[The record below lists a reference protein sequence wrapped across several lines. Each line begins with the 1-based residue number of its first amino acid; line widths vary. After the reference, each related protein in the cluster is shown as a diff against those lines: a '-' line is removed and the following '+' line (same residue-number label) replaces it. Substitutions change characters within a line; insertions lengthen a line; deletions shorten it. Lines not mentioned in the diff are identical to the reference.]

1 MRRIVKK
8 VEPLSNDSTI
18 LMLDFDGRDSL
29 IWIILHA
36 MNFIWDRRKASKSI
50 TLEECRE
57 NIRADA
63 TILLDTKHAN
73 TAVMILCQISL

>member
-36 MNFIWDRRKASKSI
+36 MNFIWERRKCSKSI

-57 NIRADA
+57 NLRADA